1 MVKIMRYANDETA
14 KKLVELQ
21 IKNKEYTLTLY
32 NSIIETLAKFDGKQV
47 TKRIETALRKI
58 DDNIR
63 VENEY
68 NSLIIKMGFYDINK
82 RSVKTESGIAYL
94 KESEETICHCCRFS
108 SYGDGVLNEDNSL
121 NYENIKKQLIKHK
134 EYMEE
139 SAKEIKSQLEN
150 VESIISEYE
159 ELEKKC
165 KDFNHNTNWC
175 ISEYFGIKRF

>member
-1 MVKIMRYANDETA
+1 MRYVNDETA
-14 KKLVELQ
+14 KKLVELE
-21 IKNKEYTLTLY
+21 IKNREYAFSLY
-32 NSIIETLAKFDGKQV
+32 DEIIEVLAKFDGKQV

-68 NSLIIKMGFYDINK
+68 NSFIIKVGFWNIEK
-82 RSVKTESGIAYL
+82 RSVKTENGIAYL
-94 KESEETICHCCRFS
+94 ENSEETICHCSRFS
-108 SYGDGVLNEDNSL
+108 SYGDGVLNENNSL

-139 SAKEIKSQLEN
+139 SIKEIKSQLAN
-150 VESIISEYE
+150 VETIISEYE

-165 KDFNHNTNWC
+165 QDFNRDTNFC
-175 ISEYFGIKRF
+175 ISEYYGLKRFSNN